1 MQVPDLLGIVS
12 YYTHDDAVG
21 RKQVLKAIKIKPT
34 DKRLVKN
41 LGEAFLFLFYPKLEP
56 QKSELCSL
64 LLVVGCCLLVVGCCL
79 LFVVCCLLFVFGFG
93 C

>member
-21 RKQVLKAIKIKPT
+21 RKQVLKAMKIKPT

-41 LGEAFLFLFYPKLEP
+41 LGEAFLFLFFGVLGNVRRW
-56 QKSELCSL
+56 L
-64 LLVVGCCLLVVGCCL
+64 LYLWFRFFQYQIGQER
-79 LFVVCCLLFVFGFG
+79 
-93 C
+93 